1 MIIHDFDAFLVN
13 YKEALLEISTWMN
26 PVGKSYPTDLLTN
39 TIINR
44 AMAIND
50 AYFRL
55 IKLNNLIAAA
65 PYIRMQMDNCIHVQA
80 MLMVDETKLMKLIN
94 HFVAGK
100 ELYKFKDAK
109 KNQMYEKYV
118 VQELNKTITNFKATY
133 EKYNDVIHLSNQHFI
148 ASHYMVNGH
157 MRLPLCEGD
166 FYNQESIDSNNKT
179 MWLINGY
186 LYNLLRDILSY
197 KLWSLEQ
204 IEKRKQEENISHNRI
219 MSELLEG
226 CPELINLL
234 QKNKGTD

>member
-1 MIIHDFDAFLVN
+1 MIIHDLNAFLVD
-13 YKEALLEISTWMN
+13 YKEAWLEISTWMN

-80 MLMVDETKLMKLIN
+80 MLMVDETKLMKFIN

-148 ASHYMVNGH
+148 ASHYIENGH
-157 MRLPLCEGD
+157 MRLPLMEGD
-166 FYNQESIDSNNKT
+166 FYHQQVIDSNNKT
-179 MWLINGY
+179 MWLINGF
-186 LYNLLRDILSY
+186 LYNLLREILSY
-197 KLWSLEQ
+197 KLWAFEQ
-204 IEKRKQEENISHNRI
+204 MEKRKQEENISHNKI
-219 MSELLEG
+219 MSELLQG
-226 CPELINLL
+226 CPELIKLL